1 MSEHRGRLIEQDT
14 KTHRARVVQVPASVL
29 KELREHL
36 EANVGSDPESPVF
49 TTPARTRVRMSNW
62 RHKVWEPA
70 ALELDLPS
78 WATPYVL
85 RHTAASLMAQQG
97 VPVSAAAAALGHD
110 PAIFLR
116 TYAHLYPG
124 DLRGVA
130 DAMDLARHSAREGA
144 VTRQTGQISRGDFA
158 GTNRPAEFPSET

>member
-1 MSEHRGRLIEQDT
+1 MERDT

-29 KELREHL
+29 IELRAHL
-36 EANVGSDPESPVF
+36 EANVDTDPESPVF
-49 TTPARTRVRMSNW
+49 TTPAGTRVRMSNW
-62 RHKVWEPA
+62 RHKVWGPA
-70 ALELDLPS
+70 ACALDLPE

-85 RHTAASLMAQQG
+85 RHTAASLRAQRG

-124 DLRGVA
+124 DLRAVA
-130 DAMDLARHSAREGA
+130 DAMELARHAARESA
-144 VTRQTGQISRGDFA
+144 ATGPADTVSRVDFA
-158 GTNRPAEFPSET
+158 GTTETTEDQPGQQPL